1 MIAGSL
7 TVELNANI
15 ARLAGEINSAKGM
28 FSSLESSVAS
38 AKSVLASLGAGLS
51 VTALAAFVKSGI
63 NAADEINK
71 LSQKLGV
78 SVESLSAFRYAAK
91 LADVSAEEMAVGLR
105 QLAKNAQDAQAGTG
119 DAAAAFAALK
129 IEVAGAGGQL
139 RGTEDLLLAVAERF
153 SRIEDGAGKTA
164 LAMKIFGRSGAEL
177 IPLLNQGRA
186 GFEELRKEAERLG
199 IIISKETARAAEQ
212 FNDDLTRLA
221 SASDKLKF
229 ALTER
234 ALPALTR
241 TASAMAEAA
250 REGEGLWGV
259 MTKLTALSPATDLFK
274 AEREMVQLADE
285 LLSTQNELD
294 RKRRRATPDEIVAL
308 EEHIARIKTRFDVV
322 RQLRGVLA
330 GETDIFGAP
339 KAPVVPVGKEVAP
352 ALFKTDKNA
361 ELLGKQLQEGMDEE
375 VRIAAET
382 AQIMDD
388 FRVRER
394 EAEQAHVDERNRIL
408 IEGYDRDQEAAIAAG
423 AEELAIQKAIAD
435 QKKAQRAAEFQ
446 GQITFLGNM
455 ASLMQSHNRAT
466 FEAGKVFAIG
476 QALVRGYL
484 AVQEAYEDGMRT
496 GGFWVAAAY
505 AAAAAVYTGMQVI
518 AIKNATMG
526 GGAAPVYSAVPG
538 TSVPSEQTGGAPPT
552 LPQAAAPRARI
563 DVTVTG
569 ALTTPV
575 TYQQIIEEFIPA
587 LNEALANGA
596 DLNVTLV

>member
-1 MIAGSL
+1 VIAGSL